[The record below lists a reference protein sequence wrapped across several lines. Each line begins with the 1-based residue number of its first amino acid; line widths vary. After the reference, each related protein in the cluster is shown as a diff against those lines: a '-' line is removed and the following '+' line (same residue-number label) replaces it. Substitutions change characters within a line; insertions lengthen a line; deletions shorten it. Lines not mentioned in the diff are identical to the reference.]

1 MLKRGSGRIINI
13 GSMAALI
20 GDPHMAVYSA
30 AKGAV
35 HSFTRV
41 LALEVGKTDVTVNAI
56 APYGTVPRDLATET
70 SSGSRFNPDTGLF
83 MQQAT
88 SGSEDRA
95 RFRRTAALGRE
106 FAFASEVAAAGV
118 YLASEQAAF
127 VTGQVLQIDGGVSL
141 T

>member
-1 MLKRGSGRIINI
+1 
-13 GSMAALI
+13 
-20 GDPHMAVYSA
+20 
-30 AKGAV
+30 
-35 HSFTRV
+35 
-41 LALEVGKTDVTVNAI
+41 
-56 APYGTVPRDLATET
+56 
-70 SSGSRFNPDTGLF
+70 